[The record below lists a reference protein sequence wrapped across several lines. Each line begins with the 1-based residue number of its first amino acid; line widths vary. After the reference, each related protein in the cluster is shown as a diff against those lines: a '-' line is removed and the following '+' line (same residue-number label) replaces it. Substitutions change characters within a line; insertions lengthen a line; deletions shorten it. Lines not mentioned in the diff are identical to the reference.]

1 MGSFG
6 RWIRG
11 SGRSSPDN
19 QLSEEARITLFNHGI
34 YQFGNALAAI
44 LVNLY
49 LWRLTSDLWVN
60 GVFNLMTLAVAP
72 MASILIGKAAKQRDR
87 LLAYRLGIYL
97 TALFY
102 LCILIAGERMVD
114 WYIAFA
120 LLKGISTAFYWLGHF
135 TMIQDVTDHEN
146 RHRYLGLNLII
157 TNVSLLAGP
166 ALAGVIVGWSDGF
179 QGYTYVYLLA
189 FLMFAYASV
198 NSLKMKRRETQHKA
212 YYLKYA
218 LQIMR
223 KYPAYYR
230 SLLGWFVFGLPQ
242 GILAYIPAILL
253 YQAVPREAFVNY
265 MNVVFLSVTILSGF
279 ALAKWGRPGLNNLYL
294 NIAAAGF
301 ITGSIP
307 LFAGIELWSVILFM
321 LLFSCVKPLQNNA
334 YTSYYYKLSGD
345 LPLGEHFK
353 VEAVVLRE
361 TFTNAGRCAG
371 VILYM
376 LISVQLEQGALVWV
390 LTGIALLQLLVGWL
404 ASPSFPAFRIG
415 TLHRDNR
422 SPGLDGKEM

>member
-1 MGSFG
+1 MGSLSRWLPG
-6 RWIRG
+6 RGKDPPPKNR
-11 SGRSSPDN
+11 
-19 QLSEEARITLFNHGI
+19 LSNEARITLFNHGI

-60 GVFNLMTLAVAP
+60 GIFNLITLAVAP
-72 MASILIGKAAKQRDR
+72 IASILIGKAAKQKDR

-102 LCILIAGERMVD
+102 LCILIIGERMVD

-135 TMIQDVTDHEN
+135 TMIQDVTDHDN

-157 TNVSLLAGP
+157 TNVSMLAGP
-166 ALAGVIVGWSDGF
+166 ALAGVMVEWSAGF

-189 FLMFAYASV
+189 FIMFAYASV
-198 NSLKMKRRETQHKA
+198 NSLKMKKGEAQHKT

-218 LQIMR
+218 VQIMR
-223 KYPAYYR
+223 KYPAYFR

-253 YQAVPREAFVNY
+253 YQAVPRESFVNY

-279 ALAKWGRPGLNNLYL
+279 ALAKWGRSELNNLYL
-294 NIAAAGF
+294 NAAAGGF
-301 ITGSIP
+301 VIGSIP
-307 LFAGIELWSVILFM
+307 LFAGIELWSVIMFM
-321 LLFSCVKPLQNNA
+321 VLFSCVKPLQNNA

-376 LISVQLEQGALVWV
+376 LIFAQLEQGALVWV
-390 LTGIALLQLLVGWL
+390 LTAISVLQLLVGWL
-404 ASPSFPAFRIG
+404 ASPSFPALPLVIP
-415 TLHRDNR
+415 HRGIR
-422 SPGLDGKEM
+422 KP